1 MCLRLVFRPLHSRER
16 VHLFVRELT
25 FSIRSCVLMVV
36 KQGVSFK
43 SIMSTAK
50 DNIKGVWRDQEGTLF
65 LSLNGASYGGKG
77 SHRGDSS
84 FQHHRLVHASMPA
97 AKSGQPTR
105 VSYGS
110 HRGDSSFQH
119 HMLVHAN
126 FGILLIFRTRGVQG
140 RYLG

>member
-1 MCLRLVFRPLHSRER
+1 
-16 VHLFVRELT
+16 
-25 FSIRSCVLMVV
+25 MVV

-50 DNIKGVWRDQEGTLF
+50 DNIKGVWGDQEETLF
-65 LSLNGASYGGKG
+65 LSVNGASYGGKG

-84 FQHHRLVHASMPA
+84 FQHHRLVHA
-97 AKSGQPTR
+97 
-105 VSYGS
+105 
-110 HRGDSSFQH
+110 
-119 HMLVHAN
+119 N